1 MKDITQF
8 KNNDLEIL
16 DVQTHRAYNL
26 FTTQE
31 GGLIYAPEWGIDL
44 DFFLLP
50 DFKVQN
56 ASFESYLLQK
66 LARWGFTLAAFNL
79 IKHQFKNI
87 YGFVFKNEDNKTKI
101 GG

>member
-1 MKDITQF
+1 MRDITEF
-8 KNNDLEIL
+8 KNNDLEVL

-31 GGLIYAPEWGIDL
+31 GNLIYAPDWGIDL
-44 DFFLLP
+44 DFFLSK
-50 DFKVQN
+50 DFKIQN

-66 LARWGFTLAAFNL
+66 LAVWGFTLAEVNL
-79 IKHQFKNI
+79 VKKQFENI
-87 YGFVFKNEDNKTKI
+87 YGFVFKNEDNKAKI